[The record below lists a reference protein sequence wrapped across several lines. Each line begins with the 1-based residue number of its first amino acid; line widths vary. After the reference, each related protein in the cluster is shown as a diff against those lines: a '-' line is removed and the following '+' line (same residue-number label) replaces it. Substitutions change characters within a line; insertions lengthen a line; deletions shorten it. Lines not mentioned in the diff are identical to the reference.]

1 MCYLLRRFFPSTLKI
16 QAAMNGFGGGVKML
30 ELSAAGVG

>member
-1 MCYLLRRFFPSTLKI
+1 MCYLLRRFFPCTLKI
-16 QAAMNGFGGGVKML
+16 QAAMNGFGGGVKM